1 MKFAQLTAYV
11 DGQRF
16 TAREYLLTEF
26 EEHSEYRAHIDRVL
40 HERVARAIGERVVES
55 QGASVKIMEI

>member
-16 TAREYLLTEF
+16 TAREYLINEF
-26 EEHSEYRAHIDRVL
+26 EEHNEYREHIDRVL
-40 HERVARAIGERVVES
+40 HDRVARAIGQRVVES
-55 QGASVKIMEI
+55 QGAHVRIMEI